1 MAGVL
6 LYDGSRPFTLKNPEN
21 NVSIEGYNKILK
33 NMEADLVDSYI
44 VYFYNLS
51 DEVKP
56 ENQKSMLLKLYK
68 ITDYNEKIPG
78 RRVDTME
85 GAREVPGMN
94 AQITYAAC
102 FSMYKNEKGENREN
116 PWEYDENLKEKYF
129 SVSDPRELVIARNY
143 PVPYSDYANILI
155 KNQQKPFVDRI
166 KICGKNN
173 EYLVLT
179 NEKNFNEILTENL
192 VNLHLAKKRE
202 AEFPKNNQEQNM

>member
-1 MAGVL
+1 
-6 LYDGSRPFTLKNPEN
+6 
-21 NVSIEGYNKILK
+21 
-33 NMEADLVDSYI
+33 MEADLVDSYI

-179 NEKNFNEILTENL
+179 NEKNFNKILTENL